1 MARKNAETISVAIW
15 VTGPID
21 FDTTGFSTQI
31 KLEPTELW
39 RCRPEVAKSNPELDR
54 VSWIYEIK
62 DVEAREYSK
71 ALLKILDIV
80 SPRERPMKKLII
92 DLGLN
97 VAFHLV
103 PSGKLRG
110 FDTTVTP
117 DIVKKIAGIGA
128 GIVIHNDRLK

>member
-1 MARKNAETISVAIW
+1 MSSKNAEKISVAFW
-15 VTGPID
+15 ATGPID
-21 FDTTGFSTQI
+21 FDTTRFSKQI

-62 DVEAREYSK
+62 DVATCEYSN
-71 ALLKILDIV
+71 ALTKLLDIV
-80 SPRERPMKKLII
+80 SPMKRSTRKLVI
-92 DLGLN
+92 DLGLE

-110 FDTTVTP
+110 FDTNLSRE
-117 DIVKKIAGIGA
+117 IVKQIANIGA
-128 GIVIHNDRLK
+128 SIVIHNDKVT